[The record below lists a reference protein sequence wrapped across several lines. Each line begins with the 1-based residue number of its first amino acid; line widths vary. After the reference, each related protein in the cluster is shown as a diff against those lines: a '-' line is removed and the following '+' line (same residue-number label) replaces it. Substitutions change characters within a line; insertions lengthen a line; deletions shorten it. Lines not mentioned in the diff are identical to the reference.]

1 MKFEQ
6 GERAFRR
13 EKDKKRV
20 HSEQKKQQFE

>member
-1 MKFEQ
+1 MKDEQ